1 MMLLNIK
8 LYSKPC
14 RKMHNRIKSIFEFLS
29 QLGQLLAAM
38 FMKSRDELNE
48 IRLFLERPL
57 QTYDVIECSIRPKRN
72 EAPSKSGNRM
82 ELDPTLETRAQDLI
96 HTCP

>member
-1 MMLLNIK
+1 MK
-8 LYSKPC
+8 LYSKFL
-14 RKMHNRIKSIFEFLS
+14 RKMQNRIKSIFEFFS
-29 QLGQLLAAM
+29 QLGEFSAVM

-57 QTYDVIECSIRPKRN
+57 QTHEVIECSIPPKRN
-72 EAPSKSGNRM
+72 DKPSKSGTRM

-96 HTCP
+96 QTCA